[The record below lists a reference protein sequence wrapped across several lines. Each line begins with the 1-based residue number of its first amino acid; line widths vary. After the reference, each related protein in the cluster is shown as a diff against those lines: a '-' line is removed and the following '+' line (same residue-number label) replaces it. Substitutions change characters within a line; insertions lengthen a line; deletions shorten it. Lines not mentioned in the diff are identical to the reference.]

1 MNGIGGAG
9 KCECRGGHIYI
20 STACIIYILDM
31 KCTIHR
37 ICLYMS
43 SIDGDLLGPLF
54 PSGYHPG
61 GNSNPG

>member
-1 MNGIGGAG
+1 MLANVNVGGV
-9 KCECRGGHIYI
+9 I
-20 STACIIYILDM
+20 SISLLLVLNTYLDM